1 MKGGMRRS
9 DAGYRRPRRSNLG
22 RLPVPKLPFLALA
35 MLPLLA
41 APSAAGAEPS
51 ESELAA
57 ARTLGVEGVKL
68 ASAGKCSEAIRLLE
82 RAAEL
87 YAAPTILVPLARCQ
101 LQEGEL
107 VSAVLVLR
115 RVLEAELPADAPK
128 PFIDAQNEAE
138 ALLASALPRLPRLTI
153 KVEAL
158 GDSPLKVTVD
168 GKAVAASEMD
178 GLNLDPG
185 LHQVR
190 AEAKGY
196 LPAAKAVKLEEGDR
210 AEITLTLKPKP
221 MESDEPP
228 IQKPPPPRQD
238 AGAAQATHDPTL
250 TWVALGVGAAGTLI
264 GGVCG
269 LIAAQKEAQLADDC
283 PNGKCPPSSDAD
295 LANTKTY
302 ALASTIGFAVGIV
315 GLGVGGYLWFS
326 GDTTKAATQPR
337 PPRVGA
343 FVGVSSLGVAGEF

>member
-9 DAGYRRPRRSNLG
+9 DAGCWRPRRSRPG
-22 RLPVPKLPFLALA
+22 RLPLSKLAFLGLVV
-35 MLPLLA
+35 LPSLA
-41 APSAAGAEPS
+41 APGAARAEPS

-107 VSAVLVLR
+107 VSAVQVLR

-128 PFIDAQNEAE
+128 PFVDAQNEAE
-138 ALLASALPRLPRLTI
+138 ALLASALPRVPRLTI

-158 GDSPLKVTVD
+158 GDSPLKVSVD
-168 GKAVAASEMD
+168 GKRITASEMD
-178 GLNLDPG
+178 GLALDPG

-196 LPAAKAVKLEEGDR
+196 LPAAEAVKLGEGDR

-221 MESDEPP
+221 VETTEPP
-228 IQKPPPPRQD
+228 EKTPPPPKD
-238 AGAAQATHDPTL
+238 TGAAQATDDPTL
-250 TWVALGVGAAGTLI
+250 IWVALGVGAAGTLV

-269 LIAAQKEAQLADDC
+269 LIAAQKEAQLAKDC
-283 PNGKCPPSSDAD
+283 PNGKCPPTSDAD

-326 GDTTKAATQPR
+326 GDTTKPASHVR
-337 PPRVGA
+337 GPRVGA
-343 FVGVSSLGVAGEF
+343 FVGISSLGVAGEF